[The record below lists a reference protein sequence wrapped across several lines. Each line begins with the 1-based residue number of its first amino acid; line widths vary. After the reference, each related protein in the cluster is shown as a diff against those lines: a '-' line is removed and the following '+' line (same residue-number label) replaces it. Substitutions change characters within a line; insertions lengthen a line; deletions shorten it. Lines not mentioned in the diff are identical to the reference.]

1 MRISDLSSDV
11 CSSDL
16 STWLLSR
23 REVEALEGPPPPPNV
38 KPGTLSG
45 RRQAKVEPVELDRDV
60 FGDGTVKILHA
71 NGHTAGHQVLQ
82 VKLANSGTVILSGDL
97 FHTRENFEQNRMPVF
112 NDSRSEEHTSELQS
126 LMRI

>member
-1 MRISDLSSDV
+1 MRISDWSSDV

-16 STWLLSR
+16 HTGNANAYTNSTWLLSR

-82 VKLANSGTVILSGDL
+82 VKL
-97 FHTRENFEQNRMPVF
+97 
-112 NDSRSEEHTSELQS
+112 RSEEHTSELQ
-126 LMRI
+126 

>member
-1 MRISDLSSDV
+1 MRISDWSSDV

-16 STWLLSR
+16 HTGNANAYTNSTWLLSR

-71 NGHTAGHQVLQ
+71 NGH
-82 VKLANSGTVILSGDL
+82 
-97 FHTRENFEQNRMPVF
+97 P
-112 NDSRSEEHTSELQS
+112 RSEERRVGKECVSTCRSRWSPYH
-126 LMRI
+126 